1 MKPARTKR
9 TYLWIVFGPLL
20 IAIAGNW
27 WISDRP
33 VAARWAPDSLRQ
45 AILNDDIQAFE
56 TLIDQGADLEDK
68 GRDGESVLM
77 MALRYRADKS
87 FIPMLIQKGANPNS
101 IDSNGQ
107 TPLHYVA
114 STNSPAPE
122 TVKFLI
128 DSGADLDV
136 ADQIM
141 GRTPLLLALSQG
153 TDDRQSQV
161 VRVLLE
167 AGSNPQAI
175 DDQGRTPL
183 MMAAARWR
191 LDSGIVPLLL
201 DRGAN
206 VEAKDRRGWT
216 PLMFA
221 IDQSAH
227 NCVYLARTGKH
238 CERCLDASELVELLL
253 HNGSDIEATT
263 INGTTPLMLA
273 AKHHTSPEILQLLLN
288 NGAHLES
295 KDNDGQ
301 TALMY
306 AAKYQ
311 KYFKHNPYQ
320 LGNAN
325 QLNLLKTANRAT
337 AQRLVEE
344 GANIEARDSAGKT
357 ALTLAVVES
366 GVSSRGA
373 PGSYGQS
380 HATMGRQRPIRSD
393 RQRKEKQFDSGR
405 STGVSEIVQQLLD
418 MGANLEATDDRGW
431 TPLMNAANSST
442 SLKIVQLLLDRG
454 AQKEAKS
461 SHGST
466 PLMIAASNSKSP
478 EIVQALLRDGANIEA
493 KDNDGWTPLMR
504 AASHSSTLEVLQLLI
519 DHRANLEAENNDG
532 RTALMLA
539 ARLSQHPEMVQLL
552 IDQGADVNARCKDGN
567 KAIDYAK
574 ENEDLK
580 DTAVYQRLLELS
592 K

>member
-1 MKPARTKR
+1 MVNNFRLEKLARN
-9 TYLWIVFGPLL
+9 PDELL
-20 IAIAGNW
+20 RAILTDNVQLIEKLIDYDAHLFW
-27 WISDRP
+27 DDDETTLMY
-33 VAARWAPDSLRQ
+33 AARYSDNPKTFQL
-45 AILNDDIQAFE
+45 LLE
-56 TLIDQGADLEDK
+56 KEEDLDAK
-68 GRDGESVLM
+68 
-77 MALRYRADKS
+77 
-87 FIPMLIQKGANPNS
+87 NS
-101 IDSNGQ
+101 HGK
-107 TPLHYVA
+107 TPLHYA
-114 STNSPAPE
+114 ATSYSPAPE

-136 ADQIM
+136 ADRDM
-141 GRTPLLLALSQG
+141 GQTPLLMALSQTQS
-153 TDDRQSQV
+153 TDNRRSQV

-175 DDQGRTPL
+175 DKQGQTPL
-183 MMAAARWR
+183 MKAAARWR

-311 KYFKHNPYQ
+311 KSFKHSPHQ
-320 LGNAN
+320 LDYAI
-325 QLNLLKTANRAT
+325 QLNLLKTANIST

-357 ALTLAVVES
+357 ALTIAVVES
-366 GVSSRGA
+366 GA
-373 PGSYGQS
+373 P
-380 HATMGRQRPIRSD
+380 
-393 RQRKEKQFDSGR
+393 
-405 STGVSEIVQQLLD
+405 EIVQPLLD
-418 MGANLEATDDRGW
+418 MGANLEAPDDQGW
-431 TPLMNAANSST
+431 TPLMHAANSST
-442 SLKIVQLLLDRG
+442 SLKIVQLLLDQG

-466 PLMIAASNSKSP
+466 PLMFAASNSKTP

-552 IDQGADVNARCKDGN
+552 IDQGADVNARCNDGK

-574 ENEDLK
+574 GNENLK
-580 DTAVYQRLLELS
+580 DTAAYQQLLEMS
-592 K
+592 KE